1 LHWGQGEV
9 AWMQRETVISTL
21 HRVDA
26 SGCEVDAPPSLS
38 VEALANLARHLVA
51 TYRLGA
57 SRTFDLSGLQRELL
71 EVLLDGRLSPVSAA
85 LVLHQVLGPL
95 PIHDRATLALFLV
108 NAIRPERLR
117 HLAHGTLLT
126 LRRAVTLEDA
136 ALNPEALERINSVLA
151 TRQSALRW
159 HGALLLAADRISPAK
174 VEVAIS
180 RQGEAPAP
188 RIVLVLPDVEVRT
201 SREVIFE
208 HLRLQVRCGDE
219 SQLGAVNAL
228 ISDEA
233 VVVLAN
239 SSLRAQRKATGFEAA
254 RRFLRVVAI
263 AVTTPLHLQLVV
275 PRSKA

>member
-1 LHWGQGEV
+1 
-9 AWMQRETVISTL
+9 MQRETVISTL

-26 SGCEVDAPPSLS
+26 NGSEVDAPQSLS
-38 VEALANLARHLVA
+38 LEALAHLARHLVA
-51 TYRLGA
+51 TYRIGE
-57 SRTFDLSGLQRELL
+57 SRCFDLTGLQRELL

-95 PIHDRATLALFLV
+95 PIHDRATLALFVV
-108 NAIRPERLR
+108 NAIRPERLER
-117 HLAHGTLLT
+117 LSHGTLLT
-126 LRRAVTLEDA
+126 LRRAVTLEDS
-136 ALNPEALERINSVLA
+136 ALNPDALERINQVLA

-159 HGALLLAADRISPAK
+159 NGSLLLCADRISPSK
-174 VEVAIS
+174 IEVAIS
-180 RQGEAPAP
+180 RQGEARAK

-219 SQLGAVNAL
+219 SQLGVVNAL
-228 ISDEA
+228 IADDA

-239 SSLRAQRKATGFEAA
+239 SSLRAERKATGFEAA